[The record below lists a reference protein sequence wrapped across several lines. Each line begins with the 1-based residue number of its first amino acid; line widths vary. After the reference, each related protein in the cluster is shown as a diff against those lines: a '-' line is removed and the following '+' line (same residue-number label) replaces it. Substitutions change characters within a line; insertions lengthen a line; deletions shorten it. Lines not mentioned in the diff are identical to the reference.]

1 MLSKSPP
8 VLNASETEV
17 LRKAFLRLIVKT
29 DAFAAATYEGLFTR
43 VPTARDLFPQ
53 NMDEQNDKFVQMIA
67 RLLDALDD
75 PDGGLDGGFAGG
87 CVDVGGGV
95 WGLGGDVCCDGGG
108 VCGFGGGVVWV
119 GGGVVCGDNASHST
133 SREHVSM
140 L

>member
-1 MLSKSPP
+1 LTVAPGIVIPTIVVTESSTAAGRP
-8 VLNASETEV
+8 VDV
-17 LRKAFLRLIVKT
+17 
-29 DAFAAATYEGLFTR
+29 
-43 VPTARDLFPQ
+43 
-53 NMDEQNDKFVQMIA
+53 
-67 RLLDALDD
+67 LDD
-75 PDGGLDGGFAGG
+75 PDGGLDGGLDGGFAGG